1 MNKFNLS
8 ILLVIFTIL
17 FFGCSPKDNVNPTNN
32 TSNNTSGNQIWVL
45 GSDLGDPLKP
55 YSQSNSR
62 LTNAGIFKMVQ
73 FQNELYV
80 GGDFEVIGGE
90 IISYLAKWDGSKW
103 SPVGTIDGP
112 VKDLI
117 VFKNKLYIQ
126 SRAFQ
131 EVNTSF
137 HNLFSW
143 DGNSLTQEDIVV
155 DGIPRLIE
163 SRSAKNEDE
172 RWTIHD
178 NKLFLY
184 VTDKLPEGQSRW
196 DNDLVWFDGS
206 SWFTDEDFNFYH
218 GVLTSFQGKLYATIS
233 DIGGY
238 PGTLGFY
245 RFNGDFDNPQ
255 ASEGWENVAG
265 VTIEEPQIRTVI
277 EYGNKLI
284 VGGPFETI
292 DGKQINDIASFDG
305 TNWSEFISWGIDCPY
320 ELKVFS
326 NKLYGSFR
334 YGRASNGSPYYE
346 RIAVYDNSS
355 WKSLEYNLM
364 DFNAV
369 GNGTNFTMES
379 YDGFLYLGGDQ
390 GGLGLG
396 NTFVKLQQ

>member
-1 MNKFNLS
+1 MNKIYFS
-8 ILLVIFTIL
+8 ILLVSISVL
-17 FFGCSPKDNVNPTNN
+17 FFGCSPKDNVNPINN
-32 TSNNTSGNQIWVL
+32 PSGNQMWVL
-45 GSDLGDPLKP
+45 GSDLGGPLKP
-55 YSQSNSR
+55 YSQSNSTLAR
-62 LTNAGIFKMVQ
+62 AGIYTMVQ

-103 SPVGTIDGP
+103 SSVGTIDGP

-126 SRAFQ
+126 IRAFQ
-131 EVNTSF
+131 ESSSTF

-155 DGIPRLIE
+155 DGRPRLIE

-196 DNDLVWFDGS
+196 DNNGLVWFDGN
-206 SWFTDEDFNFYH
+206 SWFTDEDFNFHH

-255 ASEGWENVAG
+255 ASKGWENVAG
-265 VTIEEPQIRTVI
+265 VTLEEPQIRTVV
-277 EYGNKLI
+277 EYGNNLI

-292 DGKQINDIASFDG
+292 GGKQISNIASFDG
-305 TNWSEFISWGIDCPY
+305 TNWSEFTSWGSDCPY
-320 ELKVFS
+320 ELKVY
-326 NKLYGSFR
+326 NNNLYGSFR
-334 YGRASNGSPYYE
+334 YGRASVGPPYWE
-346 RIAVYDNSS
+346 RIAVYDNLG
-355 WKSLEYNLM
+355 WRSLEYNLM
-364 DFNAV
+364 DLNAV
-369 GNGTNFTMES
+369 GWGTDFTMES
-379 YDGFLYLGGDQ
+379 FDGFLYLGGDQ
-390 GGLGLG
+390 AGLTLG